1 MKKFLA
7 SAAAVLLSLLAVP
20 FSACGNGNDGPG
32 IERTY
37 INDKGELIIVLTD
50 GKELNAGKTEVYEDF
65 YYSEIVKDGQITGY
79 SVRGIGNLSS
89 VKLEIPSSYRG
100 RPVTEIGEGAF
111 LGNRYITEVKIPDSV
126 TKIRRYAFENC
137 ESLKILDLGNG
148 IENIGDVAFGYCTSL
163 EAVTIPSSVRFIGSD
178 AFSGCSALTD
188 VNFEE
193 GVKRMGRSVFT
204 GCNALEEIT
213 FPESL
218 TEIGFYYELTDGGYT
233 TSTLTDGD
241 FSMVG
246 MFMNCGNLK
255 KVRLPEKF
263 PEIPEWFFSGC
274 WSLQEVYLGK
284 TVTKVGYSAFYD
296 ISNLQTIVIP
306 KSVKEMAAFSFYKIP
321 LLKEVFYEGS
331 EEEWNAIKINKNN
344 SLSSYNPETGIIDNS
359 EAVLYFYSENKIDG
373 VTNLWHYNNGTPE
386 IWK

>member
-1 MKKFLA
+1 
-7 SAAAVLLSLLAVP
+7 
-20 FSACGNGNDGPG
+20 
-32 IERTY
+32 
-37 INDKGELIIVLTD
+37 
-50 GKELNAGKTEVYEDF
+50 
-65 YYSEIVKDGQITGY
+65 
-79 SVRGIGNLSS
+79 
-89 VKLEIPSSYRG
+89 
-100 RPVTEIGEGAF
+100 
-111 LGNRYITEVKIPDSV
+111 
-126 TKIRRYAFENC
+126 
-137 ESLKILDLGNG
+137 
-148 IENIGDVAFGYCTSL
+148 
-163 EAVTIPSSVRFIGSD
+163 
-178 AFSGCSALTD
+178 
-188 VNFEE
+188 
-193 GVKRMGRSVFT
+193 MGRSVFT

-306 KSVKEMAAFSFYKIP
+306 KSVKEMAGFSFYKIP

-331 EEEWNAIKINKNN
+331 EEEWNAIKSTKTTRSALTIPKR
-344 SLSSYNPETGIIDNS
+344 
-359 EAVLYFYSENKIDG
+359 A
-373 VTNLWHYNNGTPE
+373 
-386 IWK
+386 